1 MLTIINLGALDTQ
14 GKVLN
19 FQADDALVK
28 MNGEDLPP
36 LGPELGNFFGRQK
49 ASMAEGKMLSYTV
62 LRKNDAGE
70 LKEVELKAQ
79 VEKIEIKQAHLLSF
93 DETADAEKLL
103 VRKSWL
109 TASQ

>member
-1 MLTIINLGALDTQ
+1 MLTIANVGALDNQ
-14 GKVLN
+14 GKLLN
-19 FQADDALVK
+19 FKAEDALVK
-28 MNGEDLPP
+28 MNGEALPP

-49 ASMAEGKMLSYTV
+49 ASLVEGKTVSYTV

-70 LKEVELKAQ
+70 LKEVELQAP
-79 VEKIEIKQAHLLSF
+79 VEKIEIRQAHLLSF

-109 TASQ
+109 TAH